1 MVMTNDIVD
10 FNKRLMKV
18 MSERGVSQA
27 DLCRHTGLASS
38 MVSHY
43 CTGQRM
49 PSIAAALKI
58 AKALNTTVSYLAYG
72 DRRKSGGAASSVT
85 EKDIPYGSKQTPLD
99 GVEDEQELLDKI
111 CLLNHEGQAKVMV
124 YIEDLLSTGKY
135 N

>member
-1 MVMTNDIVD
+1 
-10 FNKRLMKV
+10 
-18 MSERGVSQA
+18 
-27 DLCRHTGLASS
+27 
-38 MVSHY
+38 
-43 CTGQRM
+43 M

-72 DRRKSGGAASSVT
+72 DRRKSGDAASIVA
-85 EKDIPYGSKQTPLD
+85 EKDMSYGNNQTPLD

-111 CLLNHEGQAKVMV
+111 CLLNHEGQAKVFA